1 MDKRGGHCKTHS
13 KAVNRTIKDY
23 MTELELV
30 DAWRPISLEP
40 FLYYTKQNKTEN
52 KDTHSGKTKQYS
64 NKVNHK
70 PLDKRRFFFK
80 EPILHSNLFNLAV
93 QQGKEGC

>member
-1 MDKRGGHCKTHS
+1 MDKRGGHCKTHA
-13 KAVNRTIKDY
+13 KAVNRIIKDY

-40 FLYYTKQNKTEN
+40 FLYYIKQNKTEN
-52 KDTHSGKTKQYS
+52 KDTHSGKTKRYN

-70 PLDKRRFFFK
+70 PLDKRKFFFK
-80 EPILHSNLFNLAV
+80 
-93 QQGKEGC
+93 